1 MKSWLKIPLNSDF
14 PLENLPFG
22 IAEIANG
29 KTIAVTRIGDQI
41 IDLEKLQQS
50 GIFNDLGFDFEGKF
64 SQSVLNDFI
73 GMDKKAHRAIREKL
87 QEIFSDSNLSFPEK
101 IKIGRAHV

>member
-50 GIFNDLGFDFEGKF
+50 ENFMNAPKPGEKNFFERMKDIFE
-64 SQSVLNDFI
+64 
-73 GMDKKAHRAIREKL
+73 
-87 QEIFSDSNLSFPEK
+87 
-101 IKIGRAHV
+101 